1 MKRTLASLG
10 AAAVLAAG
18 LLTTGA
24 TTASAAMPTCTGANT
39 YGDAVGYTVRIP
51 TDHEDGSN
59 FCVMRRGA
67 SGNGVMALQWTMHW
81 CYGQINLAKDG
92 EFGPATEA
100 ALKKVQASE
109 GLVADGVYG
118 PNTRDRI
125 KHHWEIWDRGEFRCL
140 RMSQAPGPLQ
150 D

>member
-1 MKRTLASLG
+1 MKHTVTSLG
-10 AAAVLAAG
+10 AAVVLAVG
-18 LLTTGA
+18 LLATGT

-39 YGDAVGYTVRIP
+39 YVDAVGYTMRMP
-51 TDHEDGSN
+51 TDYEDGSN
-59 FCVMRRGA
+59 FCVMGRGA
-67 SGNGVMALQWTMHW
+67 TGNGVEALQWTMHF

-92 EFGPATEA
+92 IFGPGTEA

-125 KHHWEIWDRGEFRCL
+125 KHHWEIWDQGIRRCL
-140 RMSQAPGPLQ
+140 RMTQAPGPIRG
-150 D
+150 